1 MPIALSTLAAA
12 ARRASRT
19 TASTREIALES
30 ARASGRTTVFL
41 CHSHAD
47 RDYVVGL
54 VELLR
59 EAGWDAYVDW
69 MDDTMPPRPNRT
81 TAQRI
86 KARIRQADYF
96 MFLATPN
103 STASRW
109 CPWEI
114 GFADGVKPI
123 DDILVVQ
130 TRDAQGNNYG
140 NEYLDLY
147 RKVDVSQQGPLAT
160 WRPGETSGPF
170 VSSL

>member
-1 MPIALSTLAAA
+1 MPITLSSLSAAS
-12 ARRASRT
+12 RRASRT
-19 TASTREIALES
+19 TAKQELALES
-30 ARASGRTTVFL
+30 ARAAGKTTVFL

-47 RDYVVGL
+47 RSYVIGL
-54 VELLR
+54 VELLH
-59 EAGWDAYVDW
+59 EEGWDAYVDW

-81 TAQRI
+81 TAERI
-86 KARIRQADYF
+86 KLRIRQADYF

-123 DDILVVQ
+123 DTIMVVQ
-130 TRDAQGNNYG
+130 TQDGQGNNYG

-147 RKVDVSQQGPLAT
+147 RKVDVSQQGPLGA
-160 WRPGETSGPF
+160 WRPGEASGAF
-170 VSSL
+170 VKTL